1 MTSLFYIH
9 LYSPFSM
16 PISVRVNGHRGPW
29 WTTLR
34 AYKNPRGGGQL
45 QDVGGFVFIAQHKN
59 ITKIVVTIRHDFWA
73 QNVPKMLLRPELH
86 PNHAAWVSSQR
97 YPCSP
102 LARFRG
108 RFAAGKGGNG
118 GKWKVEKGWNGGEW
132 KVEGRRGGEGRNERE
147 RKGGSLV
154 YWS

>member
-1 MTSLFYIH
+1 
-9 LYSPFSM
+9 M

-34 AYKNPRGGGQL
+34 AYKNPGGGA
-45 QDVGGFVFIAQHKN
+45 VAGRRGICIYCSAQKHN
-59 ITKIVVTIRHDFWA
+59 QNRCHHQTRFLA

-86 PNHAAWVSSQR
+86 PNHTAWVSSQR